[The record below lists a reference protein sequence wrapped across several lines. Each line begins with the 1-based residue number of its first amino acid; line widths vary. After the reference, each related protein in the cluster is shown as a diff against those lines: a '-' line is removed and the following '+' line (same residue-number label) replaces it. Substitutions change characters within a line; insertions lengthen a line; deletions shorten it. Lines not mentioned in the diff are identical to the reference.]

1 MKWKFKTSKKDTNHP
16 FLNLY
21 VVEYEVTKDDGSIR
35 PDFPYFVASRNQKD
49 EELRINKQDFKR
61 ADAVLVGAYTIK
73 DGQLFLLLERQFRP
87 ALNHDVIS
95 FPAGL
100 CDKDDKDI
108 TTAALREL
116 KEETGYIAT
125 DFEMIVPPSP
135 TSEGL
140 SDECNAVVICQ
151 LLSQGKDNKEEF
163 EDISAKLY
171 SVEEVKALLADEN
184 VIFSNSARLLVLYL
198 LERFKNK

>member
-1 MKWKFKTSKKDTNHP
+1 
-16 FLNLY
+16 
-21 VVEYEVTKDDGSIR
+21 
-35 PDFPYFVASRNQKD
+35 
-49 EELRINKQDFKR
+49 
-61 ADAVLVGAYTIK
+61 
-73 DGQLFLLLERQFRP
+73 
-87 ALNHDVIS
+87 VIS

-100 CDKDDKDI
+100 CDKEDKDI

-116 KEETGYIAT
+116 KEETGYTAT

-140 SDECNAVVICQ
+140 SDECNAVVICR

-171 SVEEVKALLADEN
+171 SVEEVKALLADEK